1 MVLKSDIINL
11 SNEKEVNRMITIT
24 RTITQ
29 KIDEKKIF
37 DEVKDF
43 LFEEEIEIADFE
55 YEDFCNL
62 SKDVQRL
69 IFAKVGAM
77 MIDYAGSEEF

>member
-1 MVLKSDIINL
+1 
-11 SNEKEVNRMITIT
+11 MITVT
-24 RTITQ
+24 RTVTQ

-37 DEVKDF
+37 DNMKDC
-43 LFEEEIEIADFE
+43 LFDEEIEIADFE
-55 YEDFCNL
+55 YETLRNL
-62 SKDVQRL
+62 PKDVQRL

>member
-1 MVLKSDIINL
+1 
-11 SNEKEVNRMITIT
+11 MITVT
-24 RTITQ
+24 RTVTQ

-37 DEVKDF
+37 NEVKNF
-43 LFEEEIEIADFE
+43 LFDDEIEIDDFD
-55 YEDFCNL
+55 YENFCNL

-77 MIDYAGSEEF
+77 MIDYAGSEDF

>member
-1 MVLKSDIINL
+1 
-11 SNEKEVNRMITIT
+11 MITVT

-37 DEVKDF
+37 DSIKDF
-43 LFEEEIEIADFE
+43 LFDEEVEIADSYE
-55 YEDFCNL
+55 YETL
-62 SKDVQRL
+62 SQLPKDVQRL
-69 IFAKVGAM
+69 IFARVGAM